1 MLFTRLVGG
10 VYGPTV
16 STIVM
21 TLLVLTFGEITP
33 KSMAKEMPETLAMGF
48 APRAKCAGYDF
59 HTAERPVRCVE
70 KVPCQ
75 TV

>member
-1 MLFTRLVGG
+1 MIEQFYDLRPEEMCIRDSSLATVLFTRLVGG

-33 KSMAKEMPETLAMGF
+33 KSCLLYTSIRPLR
-48 APRAKCAGYDF
+48 PR
-59 HTAERPVRCVE
+59 RV
-70 KVPCQ
+70 
-75 TV
+75 